1 LQVTTN
7 WGQTANGYLV
17 GTDLFSGIAL
27 VKSVLRPVARAVSD
41 AANVGSVANVQTG
54 EAVLAVGSLPM
65 AASANESAFSSGYI
79 SDTMAYLAP
88 SNGASNA
95 LFSMLVANISVV
107 SPDYGGAVVDSSG
120 NVLGITNQV
129 SGTPDWLTYVVPIDT
144 VMAEVS
150 QMMKGGQPGSY
161 PWLGILQ
168 ATDISSPAGIQVETI
183 GSGSPVAKA
192 GVVDDDVVTALDGR
206 NVSTVGS
213 LIEWLANAKPG
224 QVMSVSW
231 LHNGRRHS
239 ADLTLGTQPASANP
253 S

>member
-1 LQVTTN
+1 
-7 WGQTANGYLV
+7 
-17 GTDLFSGIAL
+17 
-27 VKSVLRPVARAVSD
+27 
-41 AANVGSVANVQTG
+41 
-54 EAVLAVGSLPM
+54 
-65 AASANESAFSSGYI
+65 
-79 SDTMAYLAP
+79 
-88 SNGASNA
+88 
-95 LFSMLVANISVV
+95 MLVANISVV
-107 SPDYGGAVVDSSG
+107 SPDYGGAVVDSDG

-129 SGTPDWLTYVVPIDT
+129 PGTPDWLTYVVPIDT

-168 ATDISSPAGIQVETI
+168 ATDISSPAGIQVETV